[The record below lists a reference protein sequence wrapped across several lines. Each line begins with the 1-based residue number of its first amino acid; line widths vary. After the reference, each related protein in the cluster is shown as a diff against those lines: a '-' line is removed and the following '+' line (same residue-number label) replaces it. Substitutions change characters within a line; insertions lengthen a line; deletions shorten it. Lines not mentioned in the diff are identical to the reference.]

1 MFTAI
6 STLELDGEIDRVISL
21 TSIGLGGS
29 ISHPNQSDK
38 TISQPHMITQVNTH
52 LLPPL
57 HTHTPCSG
65 AVQSRDDMHIPRL
78 VSVPTV
84 LDLRLLTR
92 GL

>member
-57 HTHTPCSG
+57 HTHTHRAAGLCNQGMTCTFHGLS
-65 AVQSRDDMHIPRL
+65 QFRL
-78 VSVPTV
+78 S
-84 LDLRLLTR
+84 
-92 GL
+92 